1 MERSG
6 FFHTNIRGP
15 ASKIRKLPGLPKKWF
30 AALPGDR
37 QTPQAE
43 RERNV
48 LTGTMKDAADICGR
62 WWGPA
67 YTNRS
72 DTTGLPLLYL
82 DFLEYA
88 ARSLPELEIAVVVNI
103 TDRETGHT
111 YERSYYS
118 PAGENTLHPDG
129 LAEQPPVNRVPG
141 HPYWV
146 FPPEALEWI
155 GFQ

>member
-6 FFHTNIRGP
+6 FFRTNIRGP

-82 DFLEYA
+82 DYLEYMA
-88 ARSLPELEIAVVVNI
+88 KAFPKLEIAVVVSVK
-103 TDRETGHT
+103 DRSTGQTH
-111 YERSYYS
+111 ERSYYS
-118 PAGENTLHPDG
+118 RPGETTLHPDR
-129 LAEQPPVNRVPG
+129 LEEIPPINKVPG
-141 HPYWV
+141 HPFWD
-146 FPPEALEWI
+146 FPPEAMEWI
-155 GFQ
+155 RFR

>member
-1 MERSG
+1 
-6 FFHTNIRGP
+6 
-15 ASKIRKLPGLPKKWF
+15 
-30 AALPGDR
+30 
-37 QTPQAE
+37 
-43 RERNV
+43 
-48 LTGTMKDAADICGR
+48 MKDAADICGR

-82 DFLEYA
+82 DF
-88 ARSLPELEIAVVVNI
+88 PES
-103 TDRETGHT
+103 GHT

-118 PAGENTLHPDG
+118 PAGESTLQPDG
-129 LAEQPPVNRVPG
+129 LTEQPPVNRVPG

-146 FPPEALEWI
+146 FPPVALEWI